1 MSKEK
6 MTMKALDAKIM
17 KTISEIKDL
26 KTRYAVLCKELTKL
40 QREREKLEARTLY
53 EAFKKSPKS
62 FREVVDFPCLLET
75 IPAR

>member
-17 KTISEIKDL
+17 KTISETKDL

-40 QREREKLEARTLY
+40 QREREKLEAKTLY

-62 FREVVDFPCLLET
+62 FREVMTFL
-75 IPAR
+75 AH

>member
-17 KTISEIKDL
+17 KTISEIKNL

-40 QREREKLEARTLY
+40 QREREKLEARLSMMPSKRVRNRS
-53 EAFKKSPKS
+53 E
-62 FREVVDFPCLLET
+62 R
-75 IPAR
+75 

>member
-6 MTMKALDAKIM
+6 MTMKA

-62 FREVVDFPCLLET
+62 FREVMTFL
-75 IPAR
+75 AH